1 MLRLRKSKLL
11 PQQVSDLGA
20 FIFVTMM
27 IPVTYI
33 WEVAVVSQ
41 SLFPKDSVT
50 WYIHMLFG
58 LAGRHK
64 YAAYHDTQRTTR
76 PRKMALL
83 CCVRGGVS
91 PQSLALLCVRGV
103 HS

>member
-20 FIFVTMM
+20 FIFVTLM

-41 SLFPKDSVT
+41 SVFAKDSIS
-50 WYIHMLFG
+50 WYLHMVFG
-58 LAGRHK
+58 L
-64 YAAYHDTQRTTR
+64 
-76 PRKMALL
+76 
-83 CCVRGGVS
+83 VRS
-91 PQSLALLCVRGV
+91 
-103 HS
+103 

>member
-33 WEVAVVSQ
+33 WEVCDLFISATFCNYNSYSSYQVAVVSQ

-58 LAGRHK
+58 L
-64 YAAYHDTQRTTR
+64 
-76 PRKMALL
+76 
-83 CCVRGGVS
+83 VRFQ
-91 PQSLALLCVRGV
+91 P
-103 HS
+103 